1 MLETIGALQLSGM
14 DVTLNQVVSRA
25 DLDAGNLTF
34 MPVVNTNGIFYNS
47 FEFVVSDGP
56 LESSPVSSMVVD
68 ITAVNDAPIITSGGG
83 GLNAILHMSNQLSSV
98 MTVEASDV
106 ESSEQ
111 NLSFSIIGGVDSEEF
126 LIDVETGELSL
137 VVASGLEMLLDSS
150 LDNIYEVAVQVSD
163 GAGGIATQ
171 LIQVVVDQPNQIFP
185 SNQQQSVDSDEPN
198 KLRKSI
204 ARQWNVWSF
213 QISKSHPVLA

>member
-1 MLETIGALQLSGM
+1 
-14 DVTLNQVVSRA
+14 VVSRA